1 MMDKSTFNVKL
12 DNLCCYSM
20 TDKSEIQAEKNRFPF
35 CTLLQVMDILSD
47 KATNTSRWE
56 ERFLPKMALYLTDSD
71 KFVSYLNNVSLTEIQ
86 TASDIKTKQQVEQAK
101 KQEFDPADNASFD
114 IMKEINAYQEVSFK
128 TAPKSVILSKF
139 LETGNYKPEDLGNSP
154 SVSVE
159 DLGKKSIQQD
169 DSLNTETMAV
179 VFEKQGR
186 FDRAIAIYEKL
197 ITRFPEKSS
206 TFAIRISELKMKL
219 ENASK

>member
-1 MMDKSTFNVKL
+1 
-12 DNLCCYSM
+12 M

>member
-1 MMDKSTFNVKL
+1 MDKSTFNVKL

>member
-1 MMDKSTFNVKL
+1 
-12 DNLCCYSM
+12 M

-139 LETGNYKPEDLGNSP
+139 LETGNYKPEDLGDSP

>member
-1 MMDKSTFNVKL
+1 
-12 DNLCCYSM
+12 M

-219 ENASK
+219 EIASK

>member
-1 MMDKSTFNVKL
+1 MDKSTFNVKL

-139 LETGNYKPEDLGNSP
+139 LETGNYKPEDLGDSP